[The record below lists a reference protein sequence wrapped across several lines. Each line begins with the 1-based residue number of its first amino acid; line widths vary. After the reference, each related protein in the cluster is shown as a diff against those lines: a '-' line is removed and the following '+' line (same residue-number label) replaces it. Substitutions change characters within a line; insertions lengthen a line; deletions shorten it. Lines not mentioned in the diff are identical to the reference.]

1 MMAKFP
7 QYITLLIFIIFIMN
21 ICFFVGNYGFWRHD
35 AWSYIES
42 GFPEFQDNGRWLAAI
57 SYIFL
62 KHLQNYIA
70 CILSITLLWLY
81 GYLFIRRFYLNTIY
95 HNDLIC
101 FILPLIMVVS
111 PGFLDQLTWPT
122 HSLAAILIIFLSA
135 LLVTE
140 KGSLVILAI
149 ATFLVFSILQTFS
162 FLTLLL
168 AIPAYF
174 HVKFFSPYKIF
185 LKFIFIIFIWI
196 SSLFTAWLLN
206 RFIQYLYFGQIP
218 ALPIWRQANP
228 AVDITSLYRNLT
240 KNLLIYV
247 EHIDTIYL
255 NEYVVV
261 LISIIIILLIM
272 LFISD
277 KISELVLS
285 SFLVICGIIL
295 SLSIYLFT
303 APIGVMIS
311 FRGSLVVGTGAMLIF
326 LAIHVAAINLKL
338 KSFYNNYLIIIIII
352 FLFNPSVVSYINTK
366 WFFQVTNS
374 IVNSIRD
381 IEESKSSTVKLVI
394 IDARTKN
401 LYPTVYI
408 DIFKYTPHVF
418 EDINEDYKL
427 TPAFKELGYNRIIW
441 CLNSQ
446 SHPLCKQITDIEYNR
461 CSKTN
466 LNICSGGINSEEK
479 IWFIQ
484 FSEKESSH

>member
-1 MMAKFP
+1 MIAKTT
-7 QYITLLIFIIFIMN
+7 QYIALLIFIIFIIN

-57 SYIFL
+57 SYVFL
-62 KHLQNYIA
+62 ENLQNYIA
-70 CILSITLLWLY
+70 CILSIILFWLY
-81 GYLFIRRFYLNTIY
+81 GYLFIHRFYLGTIY

-101 FILPLIMVVS
+101 FILPFIMVIS
-111 PGFLDQLTWPT
+111 PGFLDQLTWST
-122 HSLAAILIIFLSA
+122 HSLAAILIISLSA
-135 LLVTE
+135 LLVTG
-140 KGSLVILAI
+140 KGSLVILVI
-149 ATFLVFSILQTFS
+149 VTFLVFSILQTFS

-168 AIPAYF
+168 AIPSYF
-174 HVKFFSPYKIF
+174 HLKLFSPYKVF
-185 LKFIFIIFIWI
+185 LKFIFIVFIWI
-196 SSLFTAWLLN
+196 SSIFTAWLLN

-228 AVDITSLYRNLT
+228 AVDVTSLYMNLA
-240 KNLLIYV
+240 KNLLVYV

-255 NEYVVV
+255 GEYVIV
-261 LISIIIILLIM
+261 LISIIITLLIM
-272 LFISD
+272 LYISD
-277 KISELVLS
+277 KISELVIS
-285 SFLVICGIIL
+285 GFLVVCGIIL

-311 FRGSLVVGTGAMLIF
+311 FRGSLVVGTGAMLVF
-326 LAIHVAAINLKL
+326 LAIHVAIINLK
-338 KSFYNNYLIIIIII
+338 FDNNFLTAIVII
-352 FLFNPSVVSYINTK
+352 FLLNPYIICHINTK
-366 WFFQVTNS
+366 FFFQVTNS

-381 IEESKSSTVKLVI
+381 IEESKSNTVKLVI

-401 LYPTVYI
+401 LYPTVYLN
-408 DIFKYTPHVF
+408 IFNKIPHVF

-427 TPAFKELGYNRIIW
+427 TPAFKELGYNRVIW

-446 SHPLCKQITDIEYNR
+446 SHPFCNNVADIEYNR

-466 LNICSGGINSEEK
+466 LNICSGGINAEEK